1 MAKGIGRDV
10 SSEASLLD
18 LELMIYMNFFL
29 FESMG

>member
-1 MAKGIGRDV
+1 MVKGIGRDV